1 MQLSIKKKESSGREP
16 FNAKDLRRI
25 IAKKNI
31 PKQLFIVSLAVILF
45 N

>member
-25 IAKKNI
+25 IAKNH
-31 PKQLFIVSLAVILF
+31 S
-45 N
+45 